1 MKPFGVVNG
10 GSCQHHANAR
20 CCLVELCHKACLLVC
35 YPANNEDDDIL
46 RTVRVSRANRE
57 FREMFCVGSRRPPKK
72 KKISHF
78 N

>member
-57 FREMFCVGSRRPPKK
+57 FREIVLVYEAEDHQKK
-72 KKISHF
+72 KRSHF
-78 N
+78 T